1 MGGRI
6 IDPSYNHADILQ
18 TLPIDCSPSSLEWS
32 NDGQA
37 FGITKSNIYL
47 LTPILGYLVPPED
60 ARNTHIQGEEKVQ
73 ETTKPSTASANHP
86 PKLPFFI
93 SIIEINKQLGLNW
106 SLHSND
112 ISTITPPNDDR
123 FWRAASWSPTGLSGL
138 GSCLLAGLST
148 TCDVFVFYPCKN
160 FQTGLWEIKQTLNL
174 SEELLKFFYDFY
186 WSINGGVEGDKEMDV
201 SPEDDWKLTID
212 ANEKRNRF
220 TSCVLRTQATC
231 LAWSS
236 AYSHS
241 NNTDLENQSHDFY
254 DVDFSLLAIG
264 HRRGDISLWRHTS
277 DGQMELE
284 SLNPVCPNGHTINL
298 LSWSN
303 WKLSARPRVDLASA
317 TQYQLTAYLAVANSK
332 GVVYLLK
339 IHRPFERPTK
349 PLLPTSHIKI
359 ETVGVYQDPLNQ
371 SSITYLK
378 WLPSIGNTSSR
389 LVFSRLG
396 EIVLLPLPSTTDCQ
410 SSASLLDRAQAI
422 QLPVLHSY
430 DDRLCWADCNSWAS
444 CSGISTIPTGIPGHT
459 SIIAML
465 SNGLIFV
472 IKERIDTS
480 DPSASN
486 SVEIDLEHSIQLSL
500 DFRGKF
506 RMIGFSAHPP
516 PNNVAITKL
525 NVMSV
530 FGSSVLSSLHHLSND
545 QDHQIHSNDQIALS
559 SGSIM
564 SWLYEIDAPNKFR
577 YKPENYQILQFCLAD
592 FSPVGKLDHDPVEP
606 ERRTQLLGMLENHII
621 TILPA
626 LLTKSVSSILVSPT
640 FKLLNI
646 FNILHSIFSDLG
658 SRESSFI
665 DLLNSNLSKLI
676 DLIQFGKTD
685 DNCSKT
691 LCSTYSDHHQSDKD
705 PSEEKISL
713 RMKSQLIQH
722 IFHNLNLDQ
731 LRLRI
736 NLCSFLLSRI
746 DKHQFPALRTRLV
759 ENKVSLS
766 RLIHRQVLQTIVQF
780 LVHHE
785 SPISDDEKAVYKRYQ
800 FASKG
805 IDRYPEPTIE
815 QLLEP
820 DQIDHK
826 LLDQDRLSI
835 SSDDPLSNP
844 TLVTSTLPDDHLE
857 HCPAC
862 SQSVCFDSLRFA
874 ICRVGHVWDRCSVTF
889 QILSTIKVRICT
901 GCGRKSKSI
910 TSSEEENKK
919 KNQEERQEVEGP
931 SQSEEERLQSL
942 SIVQVL
948 LDSSVCCWHCGGRWR
963 LSS

>member
-1 MGGRI
+1 MVKCPYFISTVLLTLRGDENGVRQTWGQV

-73 ETTKPSTASANHP
+73 EQPSHQQHP
-86 PKLPFFI
+86 RIILQIPFFI

-123 FWRAASWSPTGLSGL
+123 FWRAASWSPL
-138 GSCLLAGLST
+138 
-148 TCDVFVFYPCKN
+148 DIRN
-160 FQTGLWEIKQTLNL
+160 FQTGLWEIC
-174 SEELLKFFYDFY
+174 FYVFY

-201 SPEDDWKLTID
+201 SPEDDWKLTIE

-241 NNTDLENQSHDFY
+241 NNTDLENQVIISTMSIFHY
-254 DVDFSLLAIG
+254 LRLVIG
-264 HRRGDISLWRHTS
+264 EETYPYGGSHTS

-910 TSSEEENKK
+910 TSSAEEK
-919 KNQEERQEVEGP
+919 KNQEEGQEVEGP
-931 SQSEEERLQSL
+931 SQSEEERVQSL
-942 SIVQVL
+942 SLVQVL